1 MPGIFEPLIRE
12 LYAIAILR
20 EDEINWG
27 HEFNI
32 DQDDIDEVLGFEE
45 LDHDFTHYKDKMLSI
60 ETIQSHIGGASK
72 GRCLNTTAFPG
83 SDHNAQTSN
92 HYKVVT
98 TMLIH
103 TWTYKLIKSMQITCM
118 PNTQPM
124 HNTLIIC
131 IWEQSYKGTRVTVLK
146 MENAWH
152 LVRSIDL
159 TKYKGCIKHGTNYK
173 AYKIWKQILK
183 AYKSNMCTNTLNNLL
198 HK

>member
-1 MPGIFEPLIRE
+1 
-12 LYAIAILR
+12 
-20 EDEINWG
+20 
-27 HEFNI
+27 
-32 DQDDIDEVLGFEE
+32 
-45 LDHDFTHYKDKMLSI
+45 MLSI

-124 HNTLIIC
+124 HNTLSIC

-146 MENAWH
+146 RENAWH

-173 AYKIWKQILK
+173 AYKI
-183 AYKSNMCTNTLNNLL
+183 
-198 HK
+198 